1 MKVEQQIFQPNPLPK
16 GIMSHDKQD
25 QLNPQQQASQRAV
38 PANSGR
44 PLANSSNGRQT
55 DQQSRGSNE
64 IAAEPGGKSSGSSKR
79 VQANRQNS
87 RKSTGPR
94 TATGKKRV
102 SMNAVK
108 HGFFSKWLLI
118 QHRDGKE
125 SQDEYDDFYADV
137 RKHFQPIGWLDE
149 LWVEKIAVWSWRL
162 RRLIRCESGQIDRAL
177 AGHSYELQQSRA
189 DDLAEPESA
198 PSSNPEM
205 DAMTD
210 HLFLPEKEELDKL
223 LRYEAMIN
231 RQLNHAI
238 AELERLQA
246 RRNGGPAAV

>member
-1 MKVEQQIFQPNPLPK
+1 MRNDDPEVSPREGKPQIQDSIMSGGWSGSDDVHETNERSGVRKEVKAVASAKPTVSRRKVESNRR
-16 GIMSHDKQD
+16 
-25 QLNPQQQASQRAV
+25 NSQ
-38 PANSGR
+38 
-44 PLANSSNGRQT
+44 
-55 DQQSRGSNE
+55 
-64 IAAEPGGKSSGSSKR
+64 
-79 VQANRQNS
+79 
-87 RKSTGPR
+87 KSTGPK

-102 SMNAVK
+102 SRNAER
-108 HGFFSKWLLI
+108 HGFFSEFLLI

-125 SQDEYDDFYADV
+125 NQDEYDDFYADV
-137 RKHFQPIGWLDE
+137 RKHYQPMDWLEE
-149 LWVEKIAVWSWRL
+149 LWLEKIAVWSWRL

-177 AGHSYELQQSRA
+177 AGHRYELQQSKA

-198 PSSNPEM
+198 PSRNPEI

-210 HLFLPEKEELDKL
+210 HLFLPEKEDLEKL
-223 LRYEAMIN
+223 MRYEALIS